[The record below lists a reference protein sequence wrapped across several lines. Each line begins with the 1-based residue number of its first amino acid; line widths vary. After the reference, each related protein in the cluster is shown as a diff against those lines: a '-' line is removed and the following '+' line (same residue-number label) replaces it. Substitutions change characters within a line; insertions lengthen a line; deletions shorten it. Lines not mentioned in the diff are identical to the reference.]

1 MNHTNLIHKKKS
13 SQIVYSISVY
23 VQKEIKNESSSVYV
37 FDMESS
43 VSWNIQAARFHTSS
57 SGTSCNKNLN
67 LWCKQTEA
75 IQPDMYQHQ
84 LWRGIWFL
92 RENISSFAQHR
103 DTAVRSRRRF
113 LCLNESVTNITKY
126 QKINAAAAAHVSQ
139 RGNRLLQAFSFIT
152 HDPNFQKE
160 ASCIFSK
167 QCSTNRSSA
176 STSVSH
182 RAAANSLSP
191 LIVYSITCQQSKL
204 SEAKVTSSGC
214 LKTLI
219 LLSENKQMFDILTI
233 YKIIKTVGNCF
244 SFALASLCLSSC
256 LCVTWFLSKTS
267 VCSSS
272 LFFLLSSNSLPFP

>member
-1 MNHTNLIHKKKS
+1 MHTKKHGCRENLRLLIGWLWLHQTITLNLFIRKKYLTISDTDRNYFYAIQKSLFAPRMNHTNLIHKKKS

-37 FDMESS
+37 FDTESS

-152 HDPNFQKE
+152 HDPNLQKE

-182 RAAANSLSP
+182 RAAANSL
-191 LIVYSITCQQSKL
+191 
-204 SEAKVTSSGC
+204 
-214 LKTLI
+214 
-219 LLSENKQMFDILTI
+219 
-233 YKIIKTVGNCF
+233 
-244 SFALASLCLSSC
+244 
-256 LCVTWFLSKTS
+256 
-267 VCSSS
+267 
-272 LFFLLSSNSLPFP
+272 